1 MKRISRAIS
10 SAELRNPKRG
20 AAPVGDNADC
30 DVPLRLGKSKFGKR
44 ERKMK
49 RTAAEINFIGLPLTV
64 PVHRFVHRLRVA
76 WRF

>member
-10 SAELRNPKRG
+10 SAELRNPKIG
-20 AAPVGDNADC
+20 ALLGDNADC
-30 DVPLRLGKSKFGKR
+30 DVPLRLGKSKLGKR

-76 WRF
+76 WHF